1 MNVFEV
7 FAKLSLDT
15 KDYDD
20 KLKSAGDRL
29 KEGLGNAATAVG
41 TATVAAVTASA
52 TAIGA
57 IVKNSVDE
65 FANYE
70 QLIGGSKLVFGEAY
84 DFIKDKAENAYE
96 TVQLS
101 QNDYLEQVN
110 GFAVGL
116 KEALGG
122 NEEAAAQLADKIV
135 TAEADVVAAMG
146 ITQEAAQNAFNGIM
160 KGNYTMVDNL
170 MLGIKPTKEG
180 MQEMIDKVNDW
191 NAAQGEATQY
201 SIDNVAD
208 IQSALVDYIEMQ
220 GIAGYASKEAS
231 DTITGSLSK
240 VKASWS
246 NLLLSIS
253 GGGVDIEQSIDALVT
268 SVTEFAGN
276 IVPVIE
282 EALNG
287 IGKLVSGLA
296 PVIAE
301 ALPELTENLLPKLI
315 DAAVNLTNA
324 LIDAFPQ
331 IVSSL
336 MRVIPDIVS
345 QLMDVVANL
354 LEMLM
359 TSGLP
364 MLLELA
370 VEVVLAIGQGLA
382 KNLPELM
389 PALIEMIT
397 YMIEIITKN
406 LPEFV
411 KIALQI
417 ILAIVEGLVNNLDQ
431 LMFAVSELII
441 GLIGG
446 FIAHLPEFLEIGVK
460 IVLEVVKGIVMA
472 IPNLV
477 KAIGKLFGIVK
488 DTNNDIK
495 SSFDDT
501 FSGIDQSIRD
511 TEHSLDKPVR
521 NIRESVKEIRE
532 ETDDTTYAVG
542 KATLE
547 WEKTIK
553 DSSDN
558 IVGVIRKMSD
568 GSSEVIKDGTKT
580 IFDQTGQV
588 VESVQVSSEEM
599 RSLSVN
605 ASTNVVDSMR
615 EITNSTSSAASSVE
629 RDIDRINSALGS
641 LGSASG
647 SGNLLIG
654 TRASGGFVKAG
665 QPYIVGELGPE
676 LMIPQSSGYVHN
688 AKDTENIM
696 GRGFGGNIVIN
707 INGDV
712 YDDGQSLQRKLRSA
726 MLDILRE
733 QVAYG

>member
-20 KLKSAGDRL
+20 KLKSAGDKL

-84 DFIKDKAENAYE
+84 DFIKDKAEHAYE

-135 TAEADVVAAMG
+135 TAEADVVSAMG

-170 MLGIKPTKEG
+170 MLGITPTKEG
-180 MQEMIDKVNDW
+180 IQEMIDKVNDW

-253 GGGVDIEQSIDALVT
+253 GGGVDIEQSIDNLVT

-287 IGKLVSGLA
+287 ISKLVSGLA

-331 IVSSL
+331 VISSL

-389 PALIEMIT
+389 PALLEMIT
-397 YMIEIITKN
+397 YMIEIISKN

-460 IVLEVVKGIVMA
+460 IVLEIIKGIVMA
-472 IPNLV
+472 IPNLL

-488 DTNNDIK
+488 DNNNDIK

-521 NIRESVKEIRE
+521 NIRQSVKDIRE

-553 DSSDN
+553 DSSNN
-558 IVGVIRKMSD
+558 IVGIIRKMSD
-568 GSSEVIKDGTKT
+568 GSSEVIKDGNKT
-580 IFDQTGQV
+580 ILDQSGNV
-588 VESVQVSSEEM
+588 VKTVKASAEDMKSMSNTA
-599 RSLSVN
+599 SVN
-605 ASTNVVDSMR
+605 VQDSMR
-615 EITNSTSSAASSVE
+615 DISSATSEAARSVE
-629 RDIDRINSALGS
+629 RDIDVIAHSLNSVS
-641 LGSASG
+641 SG
-647 SGNLLIG
+647 SVSIG
-654 TRASGGFVKAG
+654 ARASGGFVKAG

-676 LMIPQSSGYVHN
+676 LVVPQSSGYVHN

-696 GRGFGGNIVIN
+696 NRGFGNAVFNIN
-707 INGDV
+707 INGDI
-712 YDDGQSLQRKLRSA
+712 YDDEQSLQRKLRSA
-726 MLDILRE
+726 TLDILRE

>member
-29 KEGLGNAATAVG
+29 KDGLGNAASAVG

-84 DFIKDKAENAYE
+84 DFIKDKAEHAYE

-180 MQEMIDKVNDW
+180 IQEMIDKVNDW

-201 SIDNVAD
+201 TMDNVAD

-220 GIAGYASKEAS
+220 GLAGYASKEAS

-253 GGGVDIEQSIDALVT
+253 GGGVDIEQSIDNLVT

-296 PVIAE
+296 PVIAD

-324 LIDAFPQ
+324 LIDAFPEV
-331 IVSSL
+331 ISSL

-397 YMIEIITKN
+397 YMIEIISKN

-521 NIRESVKEIRE
+521 NIRQSVKDIRE

-558 IVGVIRKMSD
+558 IVGIIRKMSD
-568 GSSEVIKDGTKT
+568 GSSEVIKDGNKT
-580 IFDQTGQV
+580 ILDQSGNV
-588 VESVQVSSEEM
+588 VETVKASAEDMKSMSNTA
-599 RSLSVN
+599 SVN
-605 ASTNVVDSMR
+605 VQESMR
-615 EITNSTSSAASSVE
+615 DISSATSEAARSVE
-629 RDIDRINSALGS
+629 RDVDVIVHSLNSVS
-641 LGSASG
+641 SG
-647 SGNLLIG
+647 SVSVGA
-654 TRASGGFVKAG
+654 RASGGFVKAG

-676 LMIPQSSGYVHN
+676 LVVPQSSGYVHN

-696 GRGFGGNIVIN
+696 NRGFGGNIVIN
-707 INGDV
+707 INGDI
-712 YDDGQSLQRKLRSA
+712 YDDEQSLQRKLRSA
-726 MLDILRE
+726 TLDILRE